1 MSFWLGKRVLVTG
14 GAGFIGSHLVERL
27 VALSAHVTV
36 PLRSAEASR
45 DNLAGVRDR
54 ISMVVADLDRREEC
68 AKVVAGHHIV
78 MNLAARVGG
87 VQYNIDHP
95 ASIFRENLT
104 IFMNVIE
111 AARLAAVERFLV
123 VSSACVYPRDCSV
136 PTPEEEGFAGTPEPT
151 NEGYGWAKRMEEY
164 LGQAYARQY
173 GLSVAIARPY
183 NAYGPRDNFDPT
195 SSHVIPALIRRVCA
209 GENPLRVWGSGG
221 QTRTF
226 LYVTDFVEGLLATAE
241 RHPHA
246 DPVNVGS
253 TEEITIRDLAT
264 RIVELA
270 GARLTVE
277 FDPSRPA
284 GQPRRTCDTRKA
296 ERVLGFRA
304 EVPLR
309 EGLARTIEWYRTRSP
324 LVQPRP
330 LSGRS

>member
-1 MSFWLGKRVLVTG
+1 MSFWSGKRVLVTG

-27 VALSAHVTV
+27 VGMGAQVTV
-36 PLRSAEASR
+36 PLRSAETSQ

-54 ISMVVADLDRREEC
+54 ITTVIANLARWEEC
-68 AKVVAGHHIV
+68 TKVVAGHQIV

-95 ASIFRENLT
+95 ASIYRDNMA

-151 NEGYGWAKRMEEY
+151 NEGYGWSKRMEEY

-183 NAYGPRDNFDPT
+183 NAYGPRDNFDPK

-209 GENPLRVWGSGG
+209 EENPLRVWGTGE
-221 QTRTF
+221 QTRSF
-226 LYVTDFVEGLLATAE
+226 LYVSDFVEGLVATAE
-241 RHPHA
+241 RYPTA
-246 DPVNVGS
+246 EAVNIGS
-253 TEEITIRDLAT
+253 TEEITIRDLA
-264 RIVELA
+264 RLIVELA
-270 GARLTVE
+270 GTGVTVE

-296 ERVLGFRA
+296 ERVLGFRSQ
-304 EVPLR
+304 VPLR
-309 EGLARTIEWYRTRSP
+309 EGLARTIEWYRTRAR
-324 LVQPRP
+324 LAQPGP
-330 LSGRS
+330 PSGRS